1 MIKDPASYERFIA
14 YLEVLNV
21 TPGQQLTGQG
31 DDSDELFLL
40 DDTSASA
47 YIIDELGN
55 RLRVRRTGAGTV
67 YGEIGF
73 FLGTPRTA
81 SIVADKAGRV
91 YVLSKSALEFMQKKD
106 PDLVAQFQQYM
117 LRMSVERLFLTTQTL
132 KTVLR

>member
-1 MIKDPASYERFIA
+1 MLPIPPTYILCVIFDFALEWCEECLLEGETREVDNASFLIDLHDQDPASYERFIA

-73 FLGTPRTA
+73 FLGTAPNG
-81 SIVADKAGRV
+81 VDCC
-91 YVLSKSALEFMQKKD
+91 
-106 PDLVAQFQQYM
+106 
-117 LRMSVERLFLTTQTL
+117 
-132 KTVLR
+132 